1 MPPPPNQTRP
11 EEFLFKTMEETIK
24 IADYL
29 FERLRQLGVRSL
41 FGVPGDYNLTLLDYV
56 EPAGIRWVGNCNELN
71 AAYAA
76 DGYARTNGL
85 GALVTTFGVG
95 ELSAANGI
103 AGAYAE
109 KVPVVHIVGTPSRT
123 LQESRALM
131 HHTFADGEY
140 RRFAAMHSHITIGQT
155 NLTDPRTALQQI
167 EWILQQALL
176 HSRPVYLEI
185 PEDMVGFSV
194 LTSSLIPVP
203 PSQFINSCPQALE
216 CILQRM
222 YSAQRPLILV
232 DGESRPCGILGHIE
246 DLIQSTGWPT
256 WTTTFGKGLTNE
268 QMRNVHGV
276 YVGVYGN
283 KEYKAY
289 FESADLV
296 IHLGPH
302 LSDTNSQGF
311 TILPNEEITIA
322 FSETFV
328 RVGGR
333 TFRDLSCRGL
343 IKQLLQELDRGQLVK
358 VDGLPNYIIAVGE
371 TSLRDSITQEQF
383 YRFVNPLF
391 CSGDIVLTETGTAAH
406 GGRSFRFPPNVRM
419 ITATTWLSIGYMLP
433 ATLGAALA
441 QREGRER
448 EVPLPQTVEHRAR
461 PCVILFVGDG
471 SLQMS
476 IQELSTIIRQK
487 VSAIIFIINNNGY
500 TIERAI
506 HGRNQ
511 GYNDIASWCHLQ
523 ALSFFGDDE
532 DHAKKSTFTAR
543 TWEEL
548 GSVLRVVRRGDGVRL
563 VEVFMGQDDCQGS
576 LSDLLKK
583 QIAAEKMTE

>member
-1 MPPPPNQTRP
+1 MA
-11 EEFLFKTMEETIK
+11 EEIQ

-29 FERLRQLGVRSL
+29 FSRLRQLGVRSL
-41 FGVPGDYNLTLLDYV
+41 FGVPGDYNLTLLDHV
-56 EPAGIRWVGNCNELN
+56 EPSGIRWVGNCNELN

-76 DGYARTNGL
+76 DGYARINGL
-85 GALVTTFGVG
+85 GALISTFGVG
-95 ELSAANGI
+95 ELSAMNGI

-109 KVPVVHIVGTPSRT
+109 KAPVVHIVGTPSRT

-140 RRFAAMHSHITIGQT
+140 RRFAAMHSHITVAQT

-185 PEDMVGFSV
+185 PEDMVGISV
-194 LTSSLIPVP
+194 LNSALIPVPP
-203 PSQFINSCPQALE
+203 PSQFINSDAQALE
-216 CILQRM
+216 CILHRM

-232 DGESRPCGILGHIE
+232 DGESRPCGILDQIE

-256 WTTTFGKGLTNE
+256 WTTTFGKGLVNE
-268 QMRNVHGV
+268 QRRNVHGV

-283 KEYKAY
+283 EKHKAY
-289 FESADLV
+289 FESADMV

-302 LSDTNSQGF
+302 LTDTNSQGF
-311 TILPNEEITIA
+311 TTLPSKAVTVT
-322 FSETFV
+322 FSETV
-328 RVGGR
+328 IQVEGQ
-333 TFRDLSCRGL
+333 TFRDLSCRCL
-343 IKQLLQELDRGQLVK
+343 LMELLQKLNRGRLMQ
-358 VDGLPNYIIAVGE
+358 VDGPPSDIIAVGE
-371 TSLRDSITQEQF
+371 TCSTDSITQEQF
-383 YRFVNPLF
+383 YRFVNPLI
-391 CSGDIVLTETGTAAH
+391 CSGDIVLAETGTAAH
-406 GGRSFRFPPNVRM
+406 GSRAFIFPPNVRM

-441 QREGRER
+441 QREVGECD
-448 EVPLPQTVEHRAR
+448 VLPNSKTIR

-476 IQELSTIIRQK
+476 IQELSTLIRQK
-487 VSAIIFIINNNGY
+487 VDAIIFVINNNGY

-506 HGRNQ
+506 HGRDQ
-511 GYNDIASWCHLQ
+511 EYNDIASWRHSQ

-532 DHAKKSTFTAR
+532 HHAKKNTFAAR

-548 GSVLRVVRRGDGVRL
+548 GSVLRVVRRSDGVRL
-563 VEVFMGQDDCQGS
+563 VEVFMGRDDCQGS
-576 LSDLLKK
+576 LLDLLKK
-583 QIAAEKMTE
+583 QILEAL

>member
-1 MPPPPNQTRP
+1 MAQ
-11 EEFLFKTMEETIK
+11 TIK

-29 FERLRQLGVRSL
+29 FKRLRQLGVRSM

-56 EPAGIRWVGNCNELN
+56 EPAGLRWVGNCNELN

-76 DGYARTNGL
+76 DAYARINGL
-85 GALVTTFGVG
+85 GALITTFGVG

-109 KVPVVHIVGTPSRT
+109 KAPVVHIVGTPSRE

-140 RRFAAMHSHITIGQT
+140 RRFAVMHSHITVAQT

-167 EWILQQALL
+167 DWILQQALL

-185 PEDMVGFSV
+185 PDDMVGASV
-194 LTSSLIPVP
+194 QTSGSIPAP
-203 PSQFINSCPQALE
+203 PPTQYAGSGPQALE
-216 CILQRM
+216 CILGRM

-232 DGESRPCGILGHIE
+232 DGESRPCGILDQID

-256 WTTTFGKGLTNE
+256 WTTTFGKGLVNE
-268 QMRNVHGV
+268 QLQNVHGV
-276 YVGVYGN
+276 YVGVYGGEQS
-283 KEYKAY
+283 KIY
-289 FESADLV
+289 FESADMV

-302 LSDTNSQGF
+302 VSDTNSQGF
-311 TILPNEEITIA
+311 TILPNEAVTIS
-322 FSETFV
+322 FSETV
-328 RVGGR
+328 IQVGGQ
-333 TFRDLSCRGL
+333 TFRDLSCRSL
-343 IKQLLQELDRGQLVK
+343 VKQLLQTLDRGRLVQ
-358 VDGLPNYIIAVGE
+358 VDGPPRANMAVGE
-371 TSLRDSITQEQF
+371 TCPTDPITQDQF

-406 GGRSFRFPPNVRM
+406 GGRNFRLPPNVRM
-419 ITATTWLSIGYMLP
+419 LTATTWLSIGYMLP

-441 QREGRER
+441 QREIGEG
-448 EVPLPQTVEHRAR
+448 EGPQASKPSQ
-461 PCVILFVGDG
+461 PCVILFIGDG

-476 IQELSTIIRQK
+476 VQELSTIIRHK
-487 VSAIIFIINNNGY
+487 INAIIFVINNDGY

-511 GYNDIASWCHLQ
+511 GYNDIASWRHVQ

-532 DHAKKSTFTAR
+532 DHAKESTFTAR

-548 GSVLRVVRRGDGVRL
+548 GSVLKKVRKGDGLRL
-563 VEVFMGQDDCQGS
+563 VEVFMNRDDCQGI
-576 LSDLLKK
+576 LLELLKK
-583 QIAAEKMTE
+583 QIALEEPVDG